1 MPLNIVRNDITTMK
15 VDAIVNAANESLL
28 GGGGVDGAIH
38 HAAGPELLAECRTLG
53 GCKTGQAKITK
64 GYRLPAKFVI
74 HTVGPIWQGGSHMER
89 KLLVSAYRSSL
100 EVALAHQCETVAF
113 PLISSGVYGYP
124 KDQALKV
131 AVDTIGDFL
140 LAHDMTVYLVIF
152 DRTAYTIS
160 GKLFSDIAAYI
171 DDRYVDAHT
180 DSRETQRR
188 RMAMASMPM
197 EEEEWMPA
205 PCTSAPFGLDEALS
219 KLDESFSQMLLRKID
234 ECGMTD
240 AQCYPEEACS
250 EQRVRED
257 ISILQAL
264 SEEKL
269 MAFELTHETGPH
281 NQRRYKLYHPTFGLN
296 EARMVFDSISISQF
310 LSQSQKN
317 SLISQLEGF
326 LSHSE
331 VQQLKQRVRVRPCLM
346 QNEMLP
352 QTLQVIYRAI
362 DERKCLCFDYTKFD
376 LKGRQQIRKTYRH
389 IRPIQVVWE
398 QEHYYLVAINP
409 EHAENDQQRNY
420 RIDRMRNVV
429 FDTGKWK
436 RVNAL
441 GFSYGQFDMFSS
453 KEKRTVKFRVHQ
465 DLLDMVFETFGT
477 HIICHPDDERQEWIV
492 FSAEVELSGGF
503 DRWVLRQTDKI
514 EVLAPPSVR
523 NRIDQL
529 LQNIIASYRE

>member
-1 MPLNIVRNDITTMK
+1 MSRTR
-15 VDAIVNAANESLL
+15 LL
-28 GGGGVDGAIH
+28 HILSILETETNVSCGLTLQEI
-38 HAAGPELLAECRTLG
+38 CRIL
-53 GCKTGQAKITK
+53 
-64 GYRLPAKFVI
+64 
-74 HTVGPIWQGGSHMER
+74 
-89 KLLVSAYRSSL
+89 
-100 EVALAHQCETVAF
+100 
-113 PLISSGVYGYP
+113 
-124 KDQALKV
+124 
-131 AVDTIGDFL
+131 
-140 LAHDMTVYLVIF
+140 F
-152 DRTAYTIS
+152 DR
-160 GKLFSDIAAYI
+160 
-171 DDRYVDAHT
+171 
-180 DSRETQRR
+180 
-188 RMAMASMPM
+188 
-197 EEEEWMPA
+197 
-205 PCTSAPFGLDEALS
+205 
-219 KLDESFSQMLLRKID
+219 
-234 ECGMTD
+234 
-240 AQCYPEEACS
+240 YPEEACS

-529 LQNIIASYRE
+529 LQNIIASYREYEVNPKS